1 MSRKIMGRSAIDKR
15 YRLDLRY
22 FRPLLPDGIRYDP
35 VGDVYVLVAKPTLRN
50 YTNEN
55 RND

>member
-1 MSRKIMGRSAIDKR
+1 MGRSAIDKR